1 MKSES
6 KRASQ
11 PPLQNDVSIE
21 EKDLTLKHLLLF
33 ILNRSI
39 WFNSGCVLSK
49 LIYLQ
54 SLSGAFQAFA
64 LKGVVRAERKKV
76 FHLTTNAAATARK
89 IYCKE
94 NSQRR
99 DLYPNVSFTFWYCK
113 TLPFIFKLSKRVIA
127 LYLLFNSSVSQA
139 ESEKH
144 RQHVNNADQKV
155 FANPKSF
162 FKSDFFAYP

>member
-1 MKSES
+1 M
-6 KRASQ
+6 
-11 PPLQNDVSIE
+11 
-21 EKDLTLKHLLLF
+21 
-33 ILNRSI
+33 
-39 WFNSGCVLSK
+39 LSK

-64 LKGVVRAERKKV
+64 LKGVVRAQHKKV

-99 DLYPNVSFTFWYCK
+99 DLYPNASFTFLYCK
-113 TLPFIFKLSKRVIA
+113 TLPFIFKLSKRVVA
-127 LYLLFNSSVSQA
+127 LFLLYHSSVSQA

-144 RQHVNNADQKV
+144 RHHVSNADRKV
-155 FANPKSF
+155 FANPESF
-162 FKSDFFAYP
+162 CDKFIMAEEFLDTLQYKISR